1 MSSIEISLSAAERL
15 EVADQLVRYSR
26 ALYERGFVAG
36 TDGNLS
42 ARVGPDEILATP
54 TCLCKGSMQ
63 LDDLV
68 IISVDGRQR
77 AGDRRVSS
85 EIGMH
90 LLIYRL
96 RPDVNAVVHGH
107 PPTATGFA
115 AAGVA
120 LDAPILAEAVAVLGR
135 VPLAPYG
142 TPGTPGLAASLE
154 PLIPQHVAILM
165 ANHGVVTYAADL
177 RHAYMQME
185 TVEQYARVTLV
196 ARQLGAMKPLPE
208 EEVERLRVAGAEYLK
223 GGQ

>member
-1 MSSIEISLSAAERL
+1 MTAAERL
-15 EVADQLVRYSR
+15 EVAEQLVRYSR

-42 ARVGPDEILATP
+42 VRLGPDEILATP
-54 TCLCKGSMQ
+54 TCLCKGSMA

-68 IISVDGRQR
+68 TLSPDGRQR
-77 AGDRRVSS
+77 SGARRLSS

-96 RPDVNAVVHGH
+96 RPDVNAVVHAH

-135 VPLAPYG
+135 VPLAPYA
-142 TPGTPGLAASLE
+142 TPGTPRLAASLE
-154 PLIPQHVAILM
+154 PLVPQHVAILM

-177 RHAYMQME
+177 QRAFMQME

-196 ARQLGAMKPLPE
+196 ARQLGTLRPLSD
-208 EEVERLRVAGAEYLK
+208 EEVDRLHIAGEEYAK
-223 GGQ
+223 GGR